1 MRDPVSLLNVCHRY
15 GHGSAHRSGPWHSL
29 SLDHVTVAF
38 PAGSVTALTGAN
50 GCGKSTLLG
59 LLADTLHPSQGRI
72 TGRPDNI
79 CIVPQ
84 HSRTPE
90 LFPVT
95 VRDTVAMGRWHS
107 TGGRNGHR
115 ILRYLPYPRRLSRS
129 DHAAVHRAMERT
141 GITDLADRT
150 LSDLSGGQRQR
161 TLIAQGLAQE
171 APLLLL
177 DEPLSAVDAAT
188 ADLIR
193 RAVAE
198 EKDAGVTVII
208 ATHDRAQ
215 AADADRT
222 VTLDRGRV
230 VMAG

>member
-1 MRDPVSLLNVCHRY
+1 MRETVSLHDVCHSY
-15 GHGSAHRSGPWHSL
+15 GRNPGSGHEQSL

-38 PAGSVTALTGAN
+38 PVGSVTALTGPN

-59 LLADTLHPSQGRI
+59 LLAGTLPPSHGRI

-84 HSRTPE
+84 HSQTPE

-95 VRDTVAMGRWHS
+95 VRDTVAMGRWHWA
-107 TGGRNGHR
+107 GGRSRHS
-115 ILRYLPYPRRLSRS
+115 ILQYLPYVRRLNRS
-129 DHAAVHRAMERT
+129 DHTAVHLAMERT

-150 LSDLSGGQRQR
+150 LADLSGGQRQR

-188 ADLIR
+188 ADLIS
-193 RAVAE
+193 RAIAE

-208 ATHDRAQ
+208 ATHDRDQAT
-215 AADADRT
+215 AADR
-222 VTLDRGRV
+222 VVILDRGRIV
-230 VMAG
+230 AVG

>member
-1 MRDPVSLLNVCHRY
+1 MHEIVSLHDVCHSYGRNPGS
-15 GHGSAHRSGPWHSL
+15 GHGHGL

-38 PAGSVTALTGAN
+38 PVGSVTALTGPN

-59 LLADTLHPSQGRI
+59 LLAGTLPPSHGRI

-84 HSRTPE
+84 HSQTPE

-95 VRDTVAMGRWHS
+95 VRDTVAMGRWHWA
-107 TGGRNGHR
+107 GGRSGRGVLSH
-115 ILRYLPYPRRLSRS
+115 LPHLRRLSRS
-129 DHAAVHRAMERT
+129 DHTAVHRAMERT
-141 GITDLADRT
+141 GITDLADRI
-150 LSDLSGGQRQR
+150 LADLSGGQRQR

-171 APLLLL
+171 ASLLLL
-177 DEPLSAVDAAT
+177 DEPLSAVDTAT
-188 ADLIR
+188 ADLIG
-193 RAVAE
+193 RAIAE

-208 ATHDRAQ
+208 ATHDRDQ
-215 AADADRT
+215 ATDADRT
-222 VTLDRGRV
+222 VALDGGRV

>member
-1 MRDPVSLLNVCHRY
+1 MSEPIRTHDVCHHY
-15 GHGSAHRSGPWHSL
+15 GQGTAGGSRRGL
-29 SLDHVTVAF
+29 SLDHVTVDF
-38 PAGSVTALTGAN
+38 PAGTVTALTGPN

-59 LLADTLHPSQGRI
+59 LLAGTLRPSDGRI
-72 TGRPDNI
+72 SGHPGNV

-84 HSRTPE
+84 HSQAPD

-95 VRDTVAMGRWHS
+95 VRDTVAMGRWQMHKGR
-107 TGGRNGHR
+107 GGL
-115 ILRYLPYPRRLSRS
+115 LRALRPLTRTDR
-129 DHAAVHRAMERT
+129 HAVDRAMERT

-150 LSDLSGGQRQR
+150 LADLSGGQRQR
-161 TLIAQGLAQE
+161 TLIAQGLAQD

-177 DEPLSAVDAAT
+177 DEPLSAVDATT
-188 ADLIR
+188 ADLIG
-193 RAVAE
+193 RAIAE

-208 ATHDRAQ
+208 ATHDRDP

-222 VTLDRGRV
+222 VALDGGRV

>member
-1 MRDPVSLLNVCHRY
+1 MREPVTIHDVCHSY
-15 GHGSAHRSGPWHSL
+15 GRDSGSGHSHGL
-29 SLDHVTVAF
+29 SLDHVTVDF
-38 PAGSVTALTGAN
+38 PAGTVTALTGPN

-59 LLADTLHPSQGRI
+59 LLAGTLRPSGGRI
-72 TGRPDNI
+72 TGRPGNI

-84 HSRTPE
+84 HSQTPE

-107 TGGRNGHR
+107 AGGRSV
-115 ILRYLPYPRRLSRS
+115 LSYLPHLRRLSRS
-129 DHAAVHRAMERT
+129 DHAAVDRAMERT

-150 LSDLSGGQRQR
+150 LADLSGGQRQR
-161 TLIAQGLAQE
+161 TLIAQGLAQD

-188 ADLIR
+188 ADLIS
-193 RAVAE
+193 RAVTE

-208 ATHDRAQ
+208 ATHDRDQ

-222 VTLDRGRV
+222 VALDRGRIV
-230 VMAG
+230 AVS

>member
-1 MRDPVSLLNVCHRY
+1 MRETVSLHDVCHSY
-15 GHGSAHRSGPWHSL
+15 VQNPGSGHGHSL

-38 PAGSVTALTGAN
+38 PVGSVTALTGPN
-50 GCGKSTLLG
+50 GCGKSTLIG
-59 LLADTLHPSQGRI
+59 LLAGTLHPTHGRI

-84 HSRTPE
+84 HSQTPE

-95 VRDTVAMGRWHS
+95 VRDTVAMGRWHRA
-107 TGGRNGHR
+107 GGRSRHS
-115 ILRYLPYPRRLSRS
+115 ILRYLPYVRRLSRS
-129 DHAAVHRAMERT
+129 DHIAVHRAMERT

-150 LSDLSGGQRQR
+150 LADLSGGQRQR
-161 TLIAQGLAQE
+161 TLITQGLAQE
-171 APLLLL
+171 ATLLLL
-177 DEPLSAVDAAT
+177 DEPLSAVDTAT
-188 ADLIR
+188 AYLIG
-193 RAVAE
+193 RAIAE

-208 ATHDRAQ
+208 ATHDRDP

-222 VTLDRGRV
+222 VALDGGRV

>member
-1 MRDPVSLLNVCHRY
+1 MRETVSLHDVCHSYGRNPGS
-15 GHGSAHRSGPWHSL
+15 GHGHSL

-38 PAGSVTALTGAN
+38 PVGSVTALTGPN

-59 LLADTLHPSQGRI
+59 LLAGTLPPSHGRI

-84 HSRTPE
+84 HSQIPE

-95 VRDTVAMGRWHS
+95 VHDTVAMGRWHWA
-107 TGGRNGHR
+107 GGRSRHS
-115 ILRYLPYPRRLSRS
+115 ILQYLPYVRRLNRS
-129 DHAAVHRAMERT
+129 DHTAVHLAMERT

-150 LSDLSGGQRQR
+150 LADLSGGQRQR

-188 ADLIR
+188 ADLIS
-193 RAVAE
+193 RAIAE

-208 ATHDRAQ
+208 ATHDRDQAT
-215 AADADRT
+215 AADRV
-222 VTLDRGRV
+222 VTLDRGMV
-230 VMAG
+230 VAIHP

>member
-1 MRDPVSLLNVCHRY
+1 MRETVSLHDVCHSY
-15 GHGSAHRSGPWHSL
+15 GRNPGSGHEQSL

-38 PAGSVTALTGAN
+38 PVGSVTALTGPN

-59 LLADTLHPSQGRI
+59 LLAGTLPPSHGRI

-84 HSRTPE
+84 HSQTPE

-95 VRDTVAMGRWHS
+95 VHDTVAMGRWHWA
-107 TGGRNGHR
+107 GGRSRHS
-115 ILRYLPYPRRLSRS
+115 ILQYLPYVRRLNRS
-129 DHAAVHRAMERT
+129 DHTAVHLAMERT

-150 LSDLSGGQRQR
+150 LADLSGGQRQR

-188 ADLIR
+188 ADLIS
-193 RAVAE
+193 RAIAE

-208 ATHDRAQ
+208 ATHDRDQAT
-215 AADADRT
+215 AADR
-222 VTLDRGRV
+222 VVILDRGRIV
-230 VMAG
+230 AVG

>member
-1 MRDPVSLLNVCHRY
+1 MIFPV
-15 GHGSAHRSGPWHSL
+15 GS
-29 SLDHVTVAF
+29 F
-38 PAGSVTALTGAN
+38 TALTGPN

-59 LLADTLHPSQGRI
+59 LLAGTLPPSHGRI

-84 HSRTPE
+84 HSQTPE

-95 VRDTVAMGRWHS
+95 VRDTVAMGRWHRAS
-107 TGGRNGHR
+107 GRSRHS
-115 ILRYLPYPRRLSRS
+115 ILRYLPYVRRLSRS
-129 DHAAVHRAMERT
+129 DHIAVHRAMERT
-141 GITDLADRT
+141 GITDVADRT
-150 LSDLSGGQRQR
+150 LADLSGGQRQR

-188 ADLIR
+188 ADLIG
-193 RAVAE
+193 RAIAE

-208 ATHDRAQ
+208 ATHDRDQ

-222 VTLDRGRV
+222 VALDGGRV

>member
-1 MRDPVSLLNVCHRY
+1 MIFPV
-15 GHGSAHRSGPWHSL
+15 
-29 SLDHVTVAF
+29 
-38 PAGSVTALTGAN
+38 GSVTALTGPN

-59 LLADTLHPSQGRI
+59 LLAGTLHPTHGRI

-79 CIVPQ
+79 CIVTQ
-84 HSRTPE
+84 HSQTPE

-95 VRDTVAMGRWHS
+95 VRDTVAMGRWHRAA
-107 TGGRNGHR
+107 GRSRHS
-115 ILRYLPYPRRLSRS
+115 ILRYLPYVRRLSRS
-129 DHAAVHRAMERT
+129 DHTAVHRAMERT

-150 LSDLSGGQRQR
+150 LADLSGGQRQR

-171 APLLLL
+171 ATLLLL
-177 DEPLSAVDAAT
+177 DEPLSAVDTAT
-188 ADLIR
+188 AYLIG
-193 RAVAE
+193 RAIAE

-208 ATHDRAQ
+208 ATHDRDP

-222 VTLDRGRV
+222 VALDGGRV